1 MPSRFLIAIGALVL
15 FENAPDAVA
24 LDLEPCTLTA
34 SEGRQEVAA
43 RCGKLAVPLNPDAA
57 PDQAEQIELFVA
69 VVPAMTESALPDPLT
84 VISGGPG
91 DASTRFFAQAQGA
104 FEQIRRT
111 RDVVLVDQ
119 RGTGKSAPL
128 HCENFRDL
136 PPLADIS
143 VDVDDVV
150 GMTLDCLAALE
161 QDPRFFTTSLA
172 VRDLERVR
180 EALGYERLNVYGIS
194 YGTRVAQHYL
204 RRHPQRV
211 RAAILD
217 GVVPP
222 SIALGPDTALESDR
236 ALRGLF
242 ARCREDE
249 ACHAAFPDLEGRFD
263 AVLARLTEAPAQ
275 VSFPHPRTGE
285 SMDVGLNHLT
295 LAGVVRLLLYAPVTA
310 SMLPVLI
317 DAAHAGDYLPL
328 VSQAHFASLDV
339 ADLAIGLN
347 YAIICAEDA
356 PFLEQVD
363 LEAQRATY
371 MGDTFVEALRRVC
384 ERWPAGPVDADFK
397 APVESD
403 VPVLFLSGEHDPITP
418 PRYVPLA
425 AQGLTRYAELLG
437 PGQGH
442 GMLATG
448 CAPRIMAEFVES
460 ADPDALDLDCAERI
474 RGFPLL
480 VSPLGPAP

>member
-1 MPSRFLIAIGALVL
+1 MPIRSVPVAALLCALASAVDAAAI
-15 FENAPDAVA
+15 E
-24 LDLEPCTLTA
+24 LEPCTLTA
-34 SEGRQEVAA
+34 SEGRQEVRA
-43 RCGKLAVPLNPDAA
+43 RCGALTVPLDPEATDG
-57 PDQAEQIELFVA
+57 ESIELFVA
-69 VVPAMTESALPDPLT
+69 VAPAMTETALPDPLT

-91 DASTRFFAQAQGA
+91 DASTRFFAQAQDA

-119 RGTGKSAPL
+119 RGTGRSAAL

-143 VDVDDVV
+143 VDVDRVV
-150 GMTLDCLAALE
+150 EMTLDCLAALE
-161 QDPRFFTTSLA
+161 HDPRFFTTSLA

-204 RRHPQRV
+204 RRYPERV
-211 RAAILD
+211 RTAILD
-217 GVVPP
+217 GVVPAGV
-222 SIALGPDTALESDR
+222 ALGPDTAIESDR
-236 ALRGLF
+236 VLRGLF
-242 ARCREDE
+242 ARCRDDD
-249 ACHAAFPDLEGRFD
+249 ACHAAFPDLEARFE
-263 AVLARLTEAPAQ
+263 AVLERLTNEPAQ
-275 VSFPHPRTGE
+275 LAFPHPRTGE
-285 SMDVGLNHLT
+285 STEVALNHLT
-295 LAGVVRLLLYAPVTA
+295 LAGVVRLLLYSPMTT

-317 DAAHAGDYLPL
+317 DAAHGGDYLPL
-328 VSQAHFASLDV
+328 VTQAHLVSLGV
-339 ADLAIGLN
+339 ADMAVGLN
-347 YAIICAEDA
+347 YSIICAEDA
-356 PFLEQVD
+356 PFFGSVD
-363 LEAQRATY
+363 VEAQRATY
-371 MGDTFVEALRRVC
+371 MGDTFIEALGRVC
-384 ERWPAGPVDADFK
+384 ERWPAGPVDPDFK
-397 APVESD
+397 APLASD
-403 VPVLFLSGEHDPITP
+403 VPVLFLTGEHDPITP

-425 AQGLTRYAELLG
+425 ARELTRHAELLG

-460 ADPDALDLDCAERI
+460 ADLDVLDLDCAQRI

>member
-24 LDLEPCTLTA
+24 LDLEPCALTA

-91 DASTRFFAQAQGA
+91 DAATRFFAQAQGA
-104 FEQIRRT
+104 FEQIQRT

-119 RGTGKSAPL
+119 RGTGRSAPL

-143 VDVDDVV
+143 VDVDSVV
-150 GMTLDCLAALE
+150 RMTLDCLAALE
-161 QDPRFFTTSLA
+161 HDPRFFTTSLA

-204 RRHPQRV
+204 RRHPERV
-211 RAAILD
+211 RTAILD

-236 ALRGLF
+236 ALRHLF
-242 ARCREDE
+242 ARCREDA
-249 ACHAAFPDLEGRFD
+249 ACHGAFPDLEGRFE
-263 AVLARLTEAPAQ
+263 AVLARLREGPAR
-275 VSFPHPRTGE
+275 VSFPHPRTGAAT
-285 SMDVGLNHLT
+285 DVALNHLT
-295 LAGVVRLLLYAPVTA
+295 LAGVVRLLLYSPLTA

-317 DAAHAGDYLPL
+317 DAAHAGDYQPL
-328 VSQAHFASLDV
+328 VTQAHLASLGV
-339 ADLAIGLN
+339 EDLAIGLN
-347 YAIICAEDA
+347 YAIICTEDA
-356 PFLEQVD
+356 PFLGQVD
-363 LEAQRATY
+363 LEHQRATY

-384 ERWPAGPVDADFK
+384 EQWPAGPVDADFK
-397 APVESD
+397 APVQSD

-425 AQGLTRYAELLG
+425 AQGLTRHAELLG

-448 CAPRIMAEFVES
+448 CVPRIMAEFVES
-460 ADPDALDLDCAERI
+460 ADLDTLDLDCAARI